1 MKMQIYGS
9 GCDKC
14 RKLAANA
21 ETAARKLGI
30 EIELEKVS
38 DINAIT
44 DAGVMMTPALAIN
57 GKGVSYGKVLSPEEI
72 GKRLTAA
79 MTGAN
84 TPCCCAG
91 SPETTAP
98 DACCCSSAEEK
109 SASGSCCGGSG
120 VSRKILTVLLL
131 ALILFSIAAIV
142 VRELNSRHEDTTAVS
157 VPADAVV
164 VYYFHG
170 TQRCMTCN
178 RIEELTKQAV
188 QENFA
193 DQLADGKIVFRSV
206 NVDDPAKEHYIRDFQ
221 LSTRTVVM
229 QKGDRY
235 EKFDQIWNLVREPE
249 QFMQYIGNGLER
261 MLK

>member
-21 ETAARKLGI
+21 ETAARELGI

-57 GKGVSYGKVLSPEEI
+57 GKVVSSGKVLSPEEI

-131 ALILFSIAAIV
+131 ALILFSIAAMV
-142 VRELNSRHEDTTAVS
+142 VRELNSR
-157 VPADAVV
+157 P
-164 VYYFHG
+164 
-170 TQRCMTCN
+170 
-178 RIEELTKQAV
+178 RIPPPYR
-188 QENFA
+188 
-193 DQLADGKIVFRSV
+193 FR
-206 NVDDPAKEHYIRDFQ
+206 PMPL
-221 LSTRTVVM
+221 LSTIFM
-229 QKGDRY
+229 
-235 EKFDQIWNLVREPE
+235 VRSAA
-249 QFMQYIGNGLER
+249 
-261 MLK
+261 

>member
-21 ETAARKLGI
+21 ETAARELGI

-57 GKGVSYGKVLSPEEI
+57 GKVVSSGKVLSPEEI

-98 DACCCSSAEEK
+98 DACCCSSA
-109 SASGSCCGGSG
+109 
-120 VSRKILTVLLL
+120 
-131 ALILFSIAAIV
+131 
-142 VRELNSRHEDTTAVS
+142 
-157 VPADAVV
+157 
-164 VYYFHG
+164 
-170 TQRCMTCN
+170 
-178 RIEELTKQAV
+178 
-188 QENFA
+188 
-193 DQLADGKIVFRSV
+193 
-206 NVDDPAKEHYIRDFQ
+206 
-221 LSTRTVVM
+221 
-229 QKGDRY
+229 
-235 EKFDQIWNLVREPE
+235 
-249 QFMQYIGNGLER
+249 
-261 MLK
+261 

>member
-21 ETAARKLGI
+21 ETAARELGI

-57 GKGVSYGKVLSPEEI
+57 GKVVSSGKVLSPEEI

-120 VSRKILTVLLL
+120 VSRKILTVLLM
-131 ALILFSIAAIV
+131 ALILFSIAAMV